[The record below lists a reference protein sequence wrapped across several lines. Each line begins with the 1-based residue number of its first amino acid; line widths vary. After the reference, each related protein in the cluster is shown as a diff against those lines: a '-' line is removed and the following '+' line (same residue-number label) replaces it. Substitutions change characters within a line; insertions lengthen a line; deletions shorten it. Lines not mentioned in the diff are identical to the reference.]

1 MGVWAF
7 WGEYRFY
14 AHDVRSLR
22 DLRRV
27 RSSLAYYFS
36 SSSGRANDTLLL
48 AEISMANHC
57 WIGAWGFSIFI
68 VVLD

>member
-1 MGVWAF
+1 
-7 WGEYRFY
+7 
-14 AHDVRSLR
+14 
-22 DLRRV
+22 
-27 RSSLAYYFS
+27 
-36 SSSGRANDTLLL
+36 L